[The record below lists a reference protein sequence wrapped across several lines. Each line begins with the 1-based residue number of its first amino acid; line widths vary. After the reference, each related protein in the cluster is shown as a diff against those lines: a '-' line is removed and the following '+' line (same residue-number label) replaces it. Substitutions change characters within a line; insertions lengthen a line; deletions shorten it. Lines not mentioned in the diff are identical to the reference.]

1 MTAIVVLAVIFAVI
15 IGMAFLSLVTHFG
28 RIAGSL
34 ERIAV
39 SYEIWSMGQE
49 GQNGEQG
56 LDPEAKQALTDY
68 LLGNSPKS

>member
-28 RIAGSL
+28 RIASSL

-39 SYEIWSMGQE
+39 SYEIWSMGQD
-49 GQNGEQG
+49 GQNGE
-56 LDPEAKQALTDY
+56 
-68 LLGNSPKS
+68 